1 MKTCIVCVVKSKL
14 DKKVIFFLTENARD
28 FLEEMKSAGSDVSE

>member
-1 MKTCIVCVVKSKL
+1 MKTCILFLVKSKL
-14 DKKVIFFLTENARD
+14 DEVVIFFLTGNARD